1 MTTRLRAR
9 AILFDMDGTLVDSTP
24 VVEMVWRR
32 FAAAHGLDGD
42 EILATSH
49 GVKAIDTI
57 RKHVPDIDADAA
69 AEDLAAFEIG
79 QNDGIIEI
87 PGAPAFVKSL
97 EPGEFAVVTSAPSQ
111 LARVRLALCDIPIPE
126 VLVGAEDVERGK
138 PNPDPYLQAA
148 AALGVAPED
157 CIVFE
162 DAPAGIQSGLNAGM
176 RVVVVGDSEDDIAV
190 GLPRVPDYEH
200 ARIEHDESGFDVVLG

>member
-1 MTTRLRAR
+1 MTTRLHAR

-57 RKHVPDIDADAA
+57 RKHAPHIDADAA

-87 PGAPAFVKSL
+87 SGASAFVKSL
-97 EPGEFAVVTSAPSQ
+97 EPRQFAVVTSAPSQ

-176 RVVVVGDSEDDIAV
+176 RVVVVGDVADEMV
-190 GLPRVPDYEH
+190 EGLPRISDYR
-200 ARIEHDESGFDVVLG
+200 AAAIGHDDEGFTVVLA

>member
-32 FAAAHGLDGD
+32 FAATHGLDGD

-87 PGAPAFVKSL
+87 PGASAFVKSL

-126 VLVGAEDVERGK
+126 VLVGAENVERGK

-200 ARIEHDESGFDVVLG
+200 ACIEHDESGFDVVLG

>member
-1 MTTRLRAR
+1 
-9 AILFDMDGTLVDSTP
+9 MDGTLVDSTP

-32 FAAAHGLDGD
+32 FAGAHGLDGD

-57 RKHVPDIDADAA
+57 RKHAPHIDADAA

-87 PGAPAFVKSL
+87 PGASAFVKSL
-97 EPGEFAVVTSAPSQ
+97 NPHDFAVVTSAPGA
-111 LARVRLALCDIPIPE
+111 LARVRLALCDIPIPA

-176 RVVVVGDSEDDIAV
+176 RVVVVGNVVDEVAD
-190 GLPRVPDYEH
+190 GLERVADYRG
-200 ARIEHDESGFDVVLG
+200 ATIERDVEGFSVVLG